1 LACSSSF
8 PEGVSAQN
16 SSLSPSLSA
25 RELNHHIE
33 RKGYGIMEIDI
44 AYRRRLGEKK
54 LKLKHGLTIAKIVML
69 ETTY

>member
-1 LACSSSF
+1 M
-8 PEGVSAQN
+8 
-16 SSLSPSLSA
+16 SPSLSA

-54 LKLKHGLTIAKIVML
+54 LKLKHGLTIAKRVML